1 MPACPGDREL
11 KVQLVILIGL
21 VLLAAGLAERAM
33 HWRSLR
39 AVPIRVLVNGT
50 RGKSSVTRLMAGA
63 LREAGI
69 VTIAKTT
76 GSAARVI
83 LEDGTEVPVKRPF
96 GARLTEQKALARLAA
111 SRKAEALVV
120 ECMAVRPE
128 SQRAMRDHFVRPTMT
143 VMTNARIDHI
153 EEMGPTLGDT
163 VAALSLT
170 VPPGGAL
177 VTADRRFSGL
187 AAKTVVVDP
196 GSVGR
201 ETLARFSYPAFA
213 ENVALALAA
222 SAELGVDTATALRGM
237 EKAAPD
243 IGVLR
248 VFRLR
253 LGLAAEGSGPDTAYF
268 VAGFAANDLE
278 STEMVWREAQ
288 PSLPEGL
295 PLALL
300 YNNRAD
306 REYRVPEFA
315 CLPGRSGGVSLVAAA
330 GDHRSKVARKFAA
343 RGAATLEI
351 APKAGPLESLRGIA
365 AKMPD
370 RGRGAEPEGLERAFV
385 VFGVGN
391 IHGFGL
397 ALTEYC
403 VEHGEPC
410 DGKGEAQCFRK
421 P

>member
-1 MPACPGDREL
+1 MY
-11 KVQLVILIGL
+11 LVIILAA
-21 VLLAAGLAERAM
+21 VLLSAGIAEGALHR
-33 HWRSLR
+33 RNLR

-50 RGKSSVTRLMAGA
+50 RGKSSVTRLIAGA
-63 LREAGI
+63 LREAGM

-83 LEDGTEVPVKRPF
+83 LDDGTEAPVRRPF
-96 GARLTEQKALARLAA
+96 GARLTEQKTLARLAA
-111 SRKAEALVV
+111 ARKARALVV

-128 SQRAMRDHFVRPTMT
+128 SQLAMRDQLVRPTMT
-143 VMTNARIDHI
+143 VITNARVDHI
-153 EEMGPTLGDT
+153 EEMGPSLADT
-163 VAALSLT
+163 VAALSLS
-170 VPPGGAL
+170 VPPGGTL

-187 AAKTVVVDP
+187 AAKTVLVDP
-196 GSVGR
+196 APVGR
-201 ETLARFSYPAFA
+201 ETLARFGYPAFA

-222 SAELGVDTATALRGM
+222 SAELGIDAATALRGM

-248 VFRLR
+248 VFRIR
-253 LGLAAEGSGPDTAYF
+253 LEPASPGQGPVTAYF

-278 STEMVWREAQ
+278 STEMVWREAL

-315 CLPGRSGGVSLVAAA
+315 CLPGRIGGVSLVAAA

-343 RGAATLEI
+343 KGAATMEI
-351 APKAGPLESLRGIA
+351 GRKDGPLEALRGIS

-403 VEHGEPC
+403 MEHGEPC

>member
-1 MPACPGDREL
+1 M
-11 KVQLVILIGL
+11 QLVIFIGL
-21 VLLAAGLAERAM
+21 VLLAAGVAESALHGRN
-33 HWRSLR
+33 LR

-50 RGKSSVTRLMAGA
+50 RGKSSVTRLVAGA

-69 VTIAKTT
+69 ATIAKTT

-83 LEDGTEVPVKRPF
+83 FEDGTEAPVKRPF

-111 SRKAEALVV
+111 ARKARALVV
-120 ECMAVRPE
+120 EGMAVRPE

-143 VMTNARIDHI
+143 VITNARVDHI
-153 EEMGPTLGDT
+153 EEMGPYLADT
-163 VAALSLT
+163 VAALSLS
-170 VPPGGAL
+170 VPPGGTL

-187 AAKTVVVDP
+187 AAKTLIVDP
-196 GSVGR
+196 GTVGQK
-201 ETLARFSYPAFA
+201 ELARFGYPAFA

-222 SAELGVDTATALRGM
+222 AAELGVDAATALRGM

-253 LGLAAEGSGPDTAYF
+253 LDHAAAGRGHGAAYF

-278 STEMVWREAQ
+278 STEMVWREAL
-288 PSLPEGL
+288 PLLPEGL

-306 REYRVPEFA
+306 REYRVPEFVR
-315 CLPGRSGGVSLVAAA
+315 LPGRIGGVSLVAAA
-330 GDHRSKVARKFAA
+330 GEHRAKVARKFAEA
-343 RGAATLEI
+343 SGAATMELGKS
-351 APKAGPLESLRGIA
+351 ADPADALRGIA
-365 AKMPD
+365 ERMPAP
-370 RGRGAEPEGLERAFV
+370 GRGGESEGREEAFV

-397 ALTEYC
+397 AMTEYC

-410 DGKGEAQCFRK
+410 GWKGEAQCCRK

>member
-1 MPACPGDREL
+1 MYF
-11 KVQLVILIGL
+11 VMILAAL
-21 VLLAAGLAERAM
+21 LLAAGFAEAALLR
-33 HWRSLR
+33 RNLR

-50 RGKSSVTRLMAGA
+50 RGKSSVTRLIAGA

-69 VTIAKTT
+69 ATIAKTT

-83 LEDGTEVPVKRPF
+83 LEDGTEVPVKRPY
-96 GARLTEQKALARLAA
+96 GARLTEQKALARLAVA
-111 SRKAEALVV
+111 RKAQAIVV

-128 SQRAMRDHFVRPTMT
+128 SQLAMRDHFVRPTMT

-153 EEMGPTLGDT
+153 EEMGPSIADT
-163 VAALSLT
+163 VEALSLS
-170 VPPGGAL
+170 VARGGTL
-177 VTADRRFSGL
+177 VTADRRFAGL
-187 AAKTVVVDP
+187 AAKTVIADP
-196 GSVGR
+196 SSAER
-201 ETLARFSYPAFA
+201 EALARFNYPAFA

-222 SAELGVDTATALRGM
+222 AAELGVGAEIALAGM
-237 EKAAPD
+237 MKAAPD

-253 LGLAAEGSGPDTAYF
+253 FEPAAEDRDPDAAYDSAIAF
-268 VAGFAANDLE
+268 IVTGFAANDLA
-278 STEMVWREAQ
+278 STEMVWSEAERM
-288 PSLPEGL
+288 LPAGL
-295 PLALL
+295 PLVLL

-315 CLPGRSGGVSLVAAA
+315 RLRERIGGASLVAVA
-330 GDHRSKVARKFAA
+330 GEHQAKVAGKFAS

-351 APKAGPLESLRGIA
+351 GRNAAPIEALRGIA
-365 AKMPD
+365 AKL
-370 RGRGAEPEGLERAFV
+370 RNLGRGAKLAEAEADAEPAFV

-403 VEHGEPC
+403 MEHGEPC
-410 DGKGEAQCFRK
+410 GGKGEA
-421 P
+421 

>member
-1 MPACPGDREL
+1 M
-11 KVQLVILIGL
+11 QLVIVIGL
-21 VLLAAGLAERAM
+21 VLLAAGVAESAL
-33 HWRSLR
+33 HGRSLR

-50 RGKSSVTRLMAGA
+50 RGKSSVTRLIAGA

-69 VTIAKTT
+69 ATIAKTT

-83 LEDGTEVPVKRPF
+83 LEDGTEAPVSRPF
-96 GARLTEQKALARLAA
+96 GARLAEQKALARLAA
-111 SRKAEALVV
+111 ARKARALVV

-128 SQRAMRDHFVRPTMT
+128 SQLAMREHFVRPTMT
-143 VMTNARIDHI
+143 VITNARVDHI
-153 EEMGPTLGDT
+153 EEMGPSLADT

-170 VPPGGAL
+170 APPGGGTL

-187 AAKTVVVDP
+187 AAKTVIVDP
-196 GSVGR
+196 GRVGR
-201 ETLARFSYPAFA
+201 TELARFGYPAFA

-222 SAELGVDTATALRGM
+222 AEELGVDAATALRGM

-253 LGLAAEGSGPDTAYF
+253 LDPAAAGRNYRVAYF

-278 STEMVWREAQ
+278 STEMVWREA
-288 PSLPEGL
+288 LPLMPGGL

-315 CLPGRSGGVSLVAAA
+315 RLPGRIGGVGLVAAA
-330 GDHRSKVARKFAA
+330 GDHRAKVARKFADA
-343 RGAATLEI
+343 SGAATMELGQN
-351 APKAGPLESLRGIA
+351 AGPAEALRGIA
-365 AKMPD
+365 EKLPAPAP
-370 RGRGAEPEGLERAFV
+370 GSGPEGGEPAFA

-397 ALTEYC
+397 EMTEYC
-403 VEHGEPC
+403 VGHGEPC
-410 DGKGEAQCFRK
+410 GGKREA
-421 P
+421 